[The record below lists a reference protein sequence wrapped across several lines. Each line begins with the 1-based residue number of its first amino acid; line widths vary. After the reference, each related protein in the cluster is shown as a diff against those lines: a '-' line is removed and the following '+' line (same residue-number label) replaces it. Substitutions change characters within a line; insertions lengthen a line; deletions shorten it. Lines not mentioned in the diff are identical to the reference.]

1 MESTFLLLHIDL
13 THCCDKEKCQN
24 SSGSSG
30 RASPGCVQQDQGRT
44 PTPPRCPKGFA
55 GSFSRNPCGP
65 NSRHR
70 KRNSAIMCEDRD
82 PSFHSIGKLF
92 IETNLFRSPT
102 DSSRNRF
109 HTYNNEGRPN
119 PRYVTKARMCQFVV
133 PFCLV
138 LALSYR
144 QDLGTKLDF
153 QIWAYFFSLDKK
165 STPQSRLIF

>member
-1 MESTFLLLHIDL
+1 MESRFLLLYIDL

-24 SSGSSG
+24 SSG
-30 RASPGCVQQDQGRT
+30 RASPGGVQQDQGRT
-44 PTPPRCPKGFA
+44 SPTPPTCPKGFA

-65 NSRHR
+65 NSFHR
-70 KRNSAIMCEDRD
+70 KRNSAIMSEDRD

-119 PRYVTKARMCQFVV
+119 PRYVVTHVSAN
-133 PFCLV
+133 L
-138 LALSYR
+138 
-144 QDLGTKLDF
+144 
-153 QIWAYFFSLDKK
+153 
-165 STPQSRLIF
+165 

>member
-1 MESTFLLLHIDL
+1 MESTFLLPNIDL
-13 THCCDKEKCQN
+13 THCCDKEKCQKFVGEGVAGLC
-24 SSGSSG
+24 SRG
-30 RASPGCVQQDQGRT
+30 PRT
-44 PTPPRCPKGFA
+44 SLTPPRCPKGFA

-70 KRNSAIMCEDRD
+70 KRNSASIMSEDRD

-119 PRYVTKARMCQFVV
+119 PRYVTKVRIVHTILPRSGQI
-133 PFCLV
+133 
-138 LALSYR
+138 LS
-144 QDLGTKLDF
+144 LGPR
-153 QIWAYFFSLDKK
+153 Y
-165 STPQSRLIF
+165 